1 MEGQRPQR
9 PSRSFFKN
17 DEWKNSILRG
27 MIDRSVAYVIQV
39 KTAHPVTQEF
49 MDMMSVHFTDGTTRL
64 FDLRDWEVITR
75 QGKEYWEKEN
85 LREEIKGETTA

>member
-1 MEGQRPQR
+1 
-9 PSRSFFKN
+9 
-17 DEWKNSILRG
+17 

-49 MDMMSVHFTDGTTRL
+49 TDMMSVHFTDGTTRL
-64 FDLRDWEVITR
+64 FDLRDWEVIIK
-75 QGKEYWEKEN
+75 QGREYWEKEN

>member
-1 MEGQRPQR
+1 
-9 PSRSFFKN
+9 
-17 DEWKNSILRG
+17 
-27 MIDRSVAYVIQV
+27 MIDRSVAYVIKI

-49 MDMMSVHFTDGTTRL
+49 MDMMSVHFTDGTIKL